1 MQKYS
6 KPTHNQFLQLV
17 LSERLEYVHLNDI
30 IIYYKH
36 QLKRSFC
43 YYYFTYMT
51 VYYLH
56 KY

>member
-1 MQKYS
+1 MQQYS

-36 QLKRSFC
+36 QLKRSLC